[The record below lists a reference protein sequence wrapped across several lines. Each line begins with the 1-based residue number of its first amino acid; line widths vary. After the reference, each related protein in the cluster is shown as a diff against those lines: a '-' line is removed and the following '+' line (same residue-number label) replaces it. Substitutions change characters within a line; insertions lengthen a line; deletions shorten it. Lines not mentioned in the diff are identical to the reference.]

1 MRDKKSFENVYF
13 QKLKRASKILVK
25 IKYFESLCLSPETS
39 LKRTKMPKRV
49 SNLFDKIISL
59 DHLVE
64 VYGKAKIG
72 KCRRHSKVNFEINLF
87 ENLAQIHSEL
97 KSGTY
102 EVSPYR
108 HFSIFLHKKREI
120 YAPAFR
126 DMIVQHAIL
135 DIINPIFDKTF
146 IEQSHGCRQ
155 GHGILSAS
163 DYVYKVIKKCDPEMY
178 YLQLDIRKYFYS
190 IDRKILRKQLEK
202 KIKEKELLNL
212 VCKFADLDE
221 VPTGVPIGNL
231 LSQFFGLLYLNPLDH
246 FIKRELKQE
255 KYCRYV
261 DDFIILGITK
271 EKAKELELKI
281 REFLKSELNLEL
293 SKVKLYKIKRGINFV
308 GYRTWK
314 HYRLV
319 RKYCLKNFKKKAKNF
334 EIKSVI
340 SMLGHCFYSNSYKT
354 YVKFLPRKLYDELP
368 EKCQNKIKEVC
379 LKSLK

>member
-1 MRDKKSFENVYF
+1 
-13 QKLKRASKILVK
+13 
-25 IKYFESLCLSPETS
+25 
-39 LKRTKMPKRV
+39 MPKRV

-190 IDRKILRKQLEK
+190 IDRKILRKQIEK
-202 KIKEKELLNL
+202 KIKEKSLIDL

-281 REFLKSELNLEL
+281 REFLKNELNLEL

-334 EIKSVI
+334 EIKSLI

-379 LKSLK
+379 SKMIYK